1 MPFPNFHAARI
12 KSPDIFIKESFVT
25 KPIENGN
32 INLILAKLK
41 TDGLSGSLKTQAIRF
56 KRTKFTVAEA
66 KKWLADHDYKPIL
79 FEAATGKE
87 ADGERQYKTFPFT
100 VTETKELQTDKG
112 HFGIIKG
119 YASTYGNL
127 DRGGDIV
134 LAGAFTKSL
143 QRYRDSDRQIKMHFQ
158 HSRMDIIGGFPVVK
172 IYEDDK
178 GLFVEGEINLDVQ
191 RGREAYALAK
201 QGVLS
206 DMSIGYETI
215 ESEYNS
221 HGEKLLK
228 ELELWEISIVGEPMN
243 TEAVITSVKSAAQFK
258 DLPLADR
265 DAAWDKK
272 AAVSRVRK
280 FTNSEDD
287 TSVTYKNAFMWY
299 DKDNADNFTAY
310 KLPYA
315 DVIDGQLKAVPRA
328 IFAIAAVMRGARR
341 GVAIPAEDRP
351 KIISQVN
358 KYYSTMGLESPLKG
372 FYDNTIIH
380 KDIDW
385 ISTKEDVDFLLEDFN
400 VTININDG
408 RKVNEEKL
416 RNAGFSKKAA
426 NLLITVYRD
435 GLGHPVQTE
444 DKNSEV
450 LRCLKQVNDLAEKL
464 KILLKK

>member
-1 MPFPNFHAARI
+1 MPYPNFHAARI

-32 INLILAKLK
+32 ILLILAKLK
-41 TDGLSGSLKTQAIRF
+41 TEGLTGSLKTQAIRF
-56 KRTKFTVAEA
+56 KANKYSAVEA
-66 KKWLADHDYKPIL
+66 KKLLADHDYKPTS

-87 ADGERQYKTFPFT
+87 AEGERYYKTFPFT
-100 VTETKELQTDKG
+100 VTDTKELHTDKG

-134 LAGAFTKSL
+134 MAGAFTKSL

-158 HSRMDIIGGFPVVK
+158 HSKMDIMGGFPSAK

-201 QGVLS
+201 QGVLT
-206 DMSIGYETI
+206 DMSIGYSTE
-215 ESEYNS
+215 EYERNND
-221 HGEKLLK
+221 GNMMLK

-243 TEAVITSVKSAAQFK
+243 PEAVITSVKSAASFK
-258 DLPLADR
+258 DLSLADR
-265 DAAWDKK
+265 AAEWDKRT
-272 AAVSRVRK
+272 AINRVRS
-280 FTNSEDD
+280 FTGSEDEP
-287 TSVTYKNAFMWY
+287 SATYKNAFIWH
-299 DKDNADNFTAY
+299 DKENADNFTAY

-315 DVIDGQLKAVPRA
+315 DVIDGQLKAVPKA
-328 IFAIAAVMRGARR
+328 IFAIAAVMRGAR
-341 GVAIPAEDRP
+341 GGIDIPAEDKS
-351 KIISQVN
+351 KIIAYVN
-358 KYYSTMGLESPLKG
+358 KYYDKMGLDSPLKG
-372 FYDNTIIH
+372 FYDNTIVY
-380 KDIDW
+380 KDINW

-400 VTININDG
+400 VTINISDS

-450 LRCLKQVNDLAEKL
+450 FSCLKQANDLVEKL